1 MLTSVRNPRVKEV
14 VELRNRRHRDR
25 RRRFVV
31 EGTRELS
38 CATDSGLALAT
49 LYYCEELLAAGGRSV
64 VDRAAAADVD
74 CQPTSR
80 TVFERM
86 SYRHTPDGVLGVAPM
101 PDLEPGQL
109 PATDDALWLVAA
121 GIEKPGNLGAMLRSA
136 DAAGVAGMLIA
147 DAATD
152 VFNPNVVRASMG
164 TLFSVPM
171 ATASAGDVR
180 RWLRTRRIR
189 AVAGRPDAVV
199 EYTEA
204 DLRGAVAV
212 VVGSEHRG
220 LDDGWSARC
229 TDAVRIPMSGRG
241 DSINAA
247 TAAAVLLFEARRQ
260 RLAAKRHGSSDQE
273 LS

>member
-14 VELRNRRHRDR
+14 VKLRSRRHRDR
-25 RRRFVV
+25 QRRFVV

-49 LYYCEELLAAGGRSV
+49 LYYCEELLADGGRSV
-64 VDRAAAADVD
+64 LDRIAAADVD

-101 PDLEPGQL
+101 PDLELGLL
-109 PATDDALWLVAA
+109 PAIDDALWLVAA

-136 DAAGVAGMLIA
+136 DGAGVAGMLIA

-164 TLFSVPM
+164 TLFSVPV
-171 ATASAGDVR
+171 AAASASDVR
-180 RWLRTRRIR
+180 QWLETRSIR
-189 AVAGRPDAVV
+189 AVAARPDAVV
-199 EYTEA
+199 EYTQA

-212 VVGSEHRG
+212 VVGSEHLG
-220 LDDGWSARC
+220 LGTGWSAPGSE
-229 TDAVRIPMSGRG
+229 TVRIPMSGRA
-241 DSINAA
+241 DSVNAA
-247 TAAAVLLFEARRQ
+247 MAATVLLFEARRQ
-260 RLAAKRHGSSDQE
+260 RLAPKHEQGCS
-273 LS
+273 